1 MPDTIVH
8 KEALSKLSVLKVNIA
23 MKNRPLLKIVP
34 PLITVQQV
42 RLSLLNVQMEHIA
55 LLVQVLVKCALLE
68 LFQTPKGYVL
78 YKIAN
83 NAGPAHTVKIQA
95 WLNLVNSVTKA
106 IIARQD
112 LLKAQKQFAQRMHSA
127 LRELQSLLSVHQE
140 NITTL
145 QAKLNL
151 LTVFSVNL
159 VNIAQD
165 RVILKI
171 VIKDTIAPE
180 ALQLQNKT

>member
-1 MPDTIVH
+1 MLVH
-8 KEALSKLSVLKVNIA
+8 KLHEFVHPVITAL
-23 MKNRPLLKIVP
+23 P
-34 PLITVQQV
+34 
-42 RLSLLNVQMEHIA
+42 
-55 LLVQVLVKCALLE
+55 VQVLVKCVPLE
-68 LFQTPKGYVL
+68 LFQTLKGYVL

-83 NAGPAHTVKIQA
+83 NAGPAHIVKIQA

-112 LLKAQKQFAQRMHSA
+112 RRKAQKQFAQHMHSVP
-127 LRELQSLLSVHQE
+127 RELLSRPSARQE
-140 NITTL
+140 NITNP
-145 QAKLNL
+145 QAKLNQ

-171 VIKDTIAPE
+171 VMKDTIAQAAPP
-180 ALQLQNKT
+180 LQNKT